1 MSSCGTLV
9 SIVDESGY
17 SCEIYLDYEIPNSSS
32 SNTFDKED
40 RQTLIAKEPLEGVK
54 SEKTSSN

>member
-17 SCEIYLDYEIPNSSS
+17 SCEIYLDYEIPTLPM
-32 SNTFDKED
+32 SNTREKVCLTSEF
-40 RQTLIAKEPLEGVK
+40 EPSAK
-54 SEKTSSN
+54 SEKTSNN